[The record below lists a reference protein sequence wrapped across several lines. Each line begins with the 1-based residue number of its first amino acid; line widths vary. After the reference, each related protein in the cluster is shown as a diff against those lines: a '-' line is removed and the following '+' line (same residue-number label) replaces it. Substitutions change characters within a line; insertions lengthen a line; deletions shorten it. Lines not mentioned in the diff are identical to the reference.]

1 MSVSWIPR
9 FGSRALLVVDGLV
22 AVVVVVVTGLRTSSS
37 AMPFGGAVTGWVL
50 AVAVGT
56 PLALRWW
63 RPTVVFGLVLGAAG
77 VAIAIGV
84 AGEVVVLAVAYAL
97 YPVALGCPARQGVGE
112 KADAGWRVAA
122 DPARQRTALSGVP
135 AGQRTTDS
143 SHVALRRP
151 PDSEPQS
158 QPRSQPQPA
167 TAPTGSARR
176 AAVVLA
182 VALGVV
188 TGAGLVSAVGPV
200 VSVPGVE
207 SFSQTP
213 VSASLYS
220 WVVLGSSWALARAV
234 RVRRDHAAQVAEL
247 VARRA
252 VVAERLRIARD
263 IHDVVGHNLS
273 LIALRAAVANHL
285 ADDGRTALTEIEAIS
300 RRALADVRSVLGAVR
315 DPDDPE
321 PGAATLDQL
330 IADSRAA
337 GLEVEFSA
345 VNLTVAPEAVRVSA
359 YRIVQE
365 ALTNVVRH
373 ARTKRCRVRLAVE
386 KEVVLV
392 EITDD
397 GPARGPMGPPGQGLV
412 GMRERAALHQG
423 SVVAGPRPE
432 GGFAVRARLP
442 LRPGD
447 GDE

>member
-1 MSVSWIPR
+1 M
-9 FGSRALLVVDGLV
+9 
-22 AVVVVVVTGLRTSSS
+22 
-37 AMPFGGAVTGWVL
+37 
-50 AVAVGT
+50 
-56 PLALRWW
+56 
-63 RPTVVFGLVLGAAG
+63 
-77 VAIAIGV
+77 
-84 AGEVVVLAVAYAL
+84 
-97 YPVALGCPARQGVGE
+97 
-112 KADAGWRVAA
+112 
-122 DPARQRTALSGVP
+122 
-135 AGQRTTDS
+135 
-143 SHVALRRP
+143 
-151 PDSEPQS
+151 
-158 QPRSQPQPA
+158 
-167 TAPTGSARR
+167 
-176 AAVVLA
+176 LA

-188 TGAGLVSAVGPV
+188 TGAGLVSAIGPV
-200 VSVPGVE
+200 ASVPGVE

-220 WVVLGSSWALARAV
+220 WVVLGASWALARAV

-423 SVVAGPRPE
+423 SVAAGPRPE

>member
-22 AVVVVVVTGLRTSSS
+22 AIAVVIVTGLRTSSS

-56 PLALRWW
+56 PLAVRWW

-97 YPVALGCPARQGVGE
+97 YPVALGCPARQGVGAM
-112 KADAGWRVAA
+112 ADAGWRLAA
-122 DPARQRTALSGVP
+122 DSARQRTVLSGVP
-135 AGQRTTDS
+135 AGPRATGS
-143 SHVALRRP
+143 GHVALRRP
-151 PDSEPQS
+151 TDSEPL
-158 QPRSQPQPA
+158 PRSRPQPA
-167 TAPTGSARR
+167 TVPTGSARR

-188 TGAGLVSAVGPV
+188 TGAGLVSAIGPV